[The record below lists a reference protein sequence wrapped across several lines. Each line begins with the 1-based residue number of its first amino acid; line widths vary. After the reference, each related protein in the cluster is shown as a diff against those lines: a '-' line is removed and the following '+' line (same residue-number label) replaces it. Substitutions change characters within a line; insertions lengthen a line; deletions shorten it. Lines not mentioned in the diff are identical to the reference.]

1 MGAAEAA
8 AAAARCPYSGLAVG
22 AAVRDEAGRTYSG
35 CNVENAAY
43 GSSMCAERVA
53 LFKAVSEG
61 CGRITEMAVHAS
73 GGAAMPCGA
82 CRQVMSELAPGARVR
97 VRGGGEHGVGSLLP
111 SPFGP
116 GSLP

>member
-1 MGAAEAA
+1 MESAKSASAS
-8 AAAARCPYSGLAVG
+8 ARCPYSGFAVG
-22 AAVRDEAGRTYSG
+22 AAVRDEDGRTYTG

-61 CGRITEMAVHAS
+61 CSKIAEIAVYA
-73 GGAAMPCGA
+73 ARPAMPCGA
-82 CRQVMSELAPGARVR
+82 CRQVIHELAPEARVR
-97 VRGGGEHGVGSLLP
+97 VSGGPDTDADALLP
-111 SPFGP
+111 RPFGP

>member
-1 MGAAEAA
+1 MEAA
-8 AAAARCPYSGLAVG
+8 KAASALARCPYSGFAVG
-22 AAVRDEAGRTYSG
+22 SAVLDEEGRVYSG

-61 CGRITEMAVHAS
+61 CGRIVRIAVYAP
-73 GGAAMPCGA
+73 GGAAPCGA
-82 CRQVMSELAPGARVR
+82 CRQVMSELAPGARVL
-97 VRGGGEHGVGSLLP
+97 VRGRPETALESLLP
-111 SPFGP
+111 EPFGP